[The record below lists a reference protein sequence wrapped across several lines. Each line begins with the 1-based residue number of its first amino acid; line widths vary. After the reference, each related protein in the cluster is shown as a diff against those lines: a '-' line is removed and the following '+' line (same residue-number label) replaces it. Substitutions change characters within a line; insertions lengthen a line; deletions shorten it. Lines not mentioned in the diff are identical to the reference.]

1 MANLDLMRNIAT
13 KSAAVSKE
21 KQTISELKSKIS
33 TWQPSLAHRLGQ
45 ELENQRKLFQQNQ
58 EERRQIVRNIIHS
71 KRDGVAKMIDDSLNI
86 QAPQFV
92 GHDQMESVMQQMKEI
107 LPEGAVNGYTCWDPE
122 EIENDQHAFKVYSFL
137 DRFVATNG
145 GGTLPTRV
153 INFLTDALIALVE
166 SKGHGGTVAFA
177 FSAIPLV
184 LLLFFPFA
192 LPAGLL
198 VLSVFGGAN
207 GFVSRI
213 ALRKLY
219 SIRRYMT
226 TEYDE
231 DLFNSDREKLLGQV
245 EEYLQSAESEYLGK
259 IDSVVFSPDESSL
272 STIKQQARADLET
285 WKSQLLMN
293 EQNLEHDSADLEKLQ
308 EELAREKAS
317 AKDRADNLEQMYF
330 NEVNWEYKW
339 PDRLLFNRR
348 PSNAWDALLW
358 GTDNS
363 LSLFT
368 DKEVLQNFVMLV
380 TYQFVLHVNPFFAQ
394 QAVLD
399 YKYMGGR
406 CISLASLPSGVL
418 TVNFGEELTK
428 QLENITDKV
437 HSRIDTILK
446 TSPDLEKFN
455 ELMKTYNAP
464 GESYLLT
471 HVCSPSSLDDTWRSI
486 LRNGPKVGIF
496 FKFYVLESDLKDLG
510 KDFPVEDFPG
520 LFKVG
525 DSVLETTVQ
534 GVKRLLESNS

>member
-21 KQTISELKSKIS
+21 RQTISELKSKIS
-33 TWQPSLAHRLGQ
+33 TWHPSLAHRLEQ
-45 ELENQRKLFQQNQ
+45 ELEHQRKSFQQNQ
-58 EERRQIVRNIIHS
+58 EERRQIVRNIIQS

-145 GGTLPTRV
+145 GGTLPTKV

-259 IDSVVFSPDESSL
+259 IDSAVFSPDESSL

-358 GTDNS
+358 TKDNS
-363 LSLFT
+363 LYIFT

-380 TYQFVLHVNPFFAQ
+380 TYQFVLHVNPFYAQ

-525 DSVLETTVQ
+525 DNVLETTEQ

>member
-21 KQTISELKSKIS
+21 RQTISELKSKIS
-33 TWQPSLAHRLGQ
+33 TWQPSLAHRLEQ
-45 ELENQRKLFQQNQ
+45 ELENQRKSFQQNQ
-58 EERRQIVRNIIHS
+58 EERRQIVRNIIQS

-145 GGTLPTRV
+145 GGTLPTKV

-259 IDSVVFSPDESSL
+259 IDSAVFSPDESSL

-358 GTDNS
+358 TKDNS
-363 LSLFT
+363 LYIFT

-380 TYQFVLHVNPFFAQ
+380 TYQFVLHVNPFYAQ

-525 DSVLETTVQ
+525 DNVLETTEQ

>member
-13 KSAAVSKE
+13 KSAAVNKE
-21 KQTISELKSKIS
+21 KQAIAELKSKIS
-33 TWQPSLAHRLGQ
+33 TWQPSLDHRLEQ
-45 ELENQRKLFQQNQ
+45 ELENQRKVFQQNQ
-58 EERRQIVRNIIHS
+58 EERRQIVKNIIQS
-71 KRDGVAKMIDDSLNI
+71 KRDGVTKMIDDSLNI

-145 GGTLPTRV
+145 GGTLPTKV

-166 SKGHGGTVAFA
+166 SKGHGGVVALA

-184 LLLFFPFA
+184 LLMFFPFA

-231 DLFNSDREKLLGQV
+231 DLFNADREKLLEQV
-245 EEYLQSAESEYLGK
+245 EEYLQSAESEYLSK
-259 IDSVVFSPDESSL
+259 IDAVMFSPDESSL
-272 STIKQQARADLET
+272 SAIKQHARADLET
-285 WKSQLLMN
+285 WKSQLQMN
-293 EQNLEHDSADLEKLQ
+293 EQNLEHDSADLEQLQ

-330 NEVNWEYKW
+330 NEVDWEYKW

-358 GTDNS
+358 SKDNS
-363 LSLFT
+363 LYIFSN
-368 DKEVLQNFVMLV
+368 KETLQNFVMLV

-446 TSPDLEKFN
+446 TSPNLEEFN

-464 GESYLLT
+464 GESYLLA
-471 HVCSPSSLDDTWRSI
+471 HVCSPTTLDDTWKSI

-496 FKFYVLESDLKDLG
+496 FKFYVLESDLKGLG
-510 KDFPVEDFPG
+510 KDFPIEDFPG
-520 LFKVG
+520 LFKVE
-525 DSVLETTVQ
+525 DNVLETTEQ